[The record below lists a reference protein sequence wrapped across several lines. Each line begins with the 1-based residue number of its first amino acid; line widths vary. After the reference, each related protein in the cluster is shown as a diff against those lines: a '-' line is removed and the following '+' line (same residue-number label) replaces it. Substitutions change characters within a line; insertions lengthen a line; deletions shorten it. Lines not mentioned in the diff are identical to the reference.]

1 MDRDYS
7 KVITFLT
14 ALEQGHDIILDG
26 YTYAL
31 GEDQNGNPRIA
42 RRFKVIH
49 SDNSESEK
57 LMEGL
62 DLPDI
67 NNFLNYV
74 SNKMTDEDQSVLNA
88 NMALTSIIRNR
99 R

>member
-1 MDRDYS
+1 MSKNYS

-14 ALEQGHDIILDG
+14 ALEQGQDIVLDG
-26 YTYAL
+26 YTYTL
-31 GEDQNGNPRIA
+31 GEDDDGNPRIA

-62 DLPDI
+62 DLPNI

-74 SNKMTDEDQSVLNA
+74 SNKMTEEDQTLLNA
-88 NMALTSIIRNR
+88 NIVLTSIIRKS
-99 R
+99 